1 MSVNRISARYAKSLM
16 DLAIERKELDAVK
29 SDVSSFSN
37 ALKNRDLY
45 LLLKSPIINASKKA
59 EIINSVFGKSLGPT
73 LMAFLS
79 ICIRK
84 GREMYLPEIA
94 KDFLDQYRVYNKI
107 STVTIITAVEPD
119 TSFTEEIKKKL
130 LASDIT
136 MDHLE
141 IITKTDESLI
151 GGFIIEVGDKLY
163 DASIAHKLDQFRKEF
178 VGNQY
183 VKSF

>member
-16 DLAIERKELDAVK
+16 DLAIERNELDQVK
-29 SDVSSFSN
+29 SDVDVFSN
-37 ALKNRDLY
+37 ALKSRDLY
-45 LLLKSPIINASKKA
+45 LLLKSPIINATKKSD
-59 EIINSVFGKSLGPT
+59 IINKVFGNAVGLT

-84 GREMYLPEIA
+84 GREKYLPEIVR
-94 KDFLDQYRVYNKI
+94 DFQEQYKAYKKI
-107 STVTIITAVEPD
+107 STVIVTTAVEPD
-119 TSFTEEIKKKL
+119 AAFLSEIQKKL
-130 LASDIT
+130 LSSSIT
-136 MDHLE
+136 MEQLE

-163 DASIAHKLDQFRKEF
+163 DASIAHKLDKFRKEF